1 MKNLV
6 TCISAKDVI
15 TYLFQSYIYYDSDIK
30 IYIISKKFTKNV
42 LKLFLF
48 FRKHKCKFIF
58 IDEHKLLKNI
68 GIENFNELLLDLNK
82 NLISK
87 KNWYKQQ
94 ILKYAIGLRIS
105 ENYIIIDADTFPT
118 IVDNILNLDFDL
130 RFYNHL
136 SNKIYTP
143 YELTYNRIFQ
153 KSTISNYDFV
163 CEVFPIDIN
172 VLNKMISDIESL
184 HNDVWYNVII
194 KSTSDLI
201 GFSEYQTYGRF
212 HIENYLNARLV
223 KFPSNRH
230 FGKKQLSIYKT
241 VNLENSFVS
250 YESYDYPDNYQ
261 KILYFIFYK
270 PYFLIVKFFNL

>member
-1 MKNLV
+1 MKNIV
-6 TCISAKDVI
+6 SCISAKDLI
-15 TYLFQSYIYYDSDIK
+15 TYLFQSRIYCNTDLK
-30 IYIISKKFTKNV
+30 IYIISKKFTKIV
-42 LKLFLF
+42 LQIILLF
-48 FRKHKCKFIF
+48 RRNKCNFIF
-58 IDEHKLLKNI
+58 VDEEKLLKFI
-68 GIENFNELLLDLNK
+68 GIENFN
-82 NLISK
+82 NLIVNLNIDLLSK

-105 ENYIIIDADTFPT
+105 ENYVIIDADTFPT
-118 IVDNILNLDFDL
+118 MIDNILNLNFDL

-136 SNKIYTP
+136 SDKIYLP
-143 YELTYNRIFQ
+143 YEKTYNTIFQ

-172 VLNKMISDIESL
+172 ILNKMLSDIESL

-194 KSTSDLI
+194 KSTTDLV

-212 HIENYLNARLV
+212 HFENYINARLE

-261 KILYFIFYK
+261 KILYFIIYK
-270 PYFLIVKFFNL
+270 PYFIIVKFFNL

>member
-1 MKNLV
+1 MNLV
-6 TCISAKDVI
+6 TCVSSKDLI
-15 TYLFQSYIYYDSDIK
+15 TYINQSKIFYNSEIN
-30 IYIISKKFTKNV
+30 IYIISKPFVRLVMKFSLLFKKTKCN
-42 LKLFLF
+42 
-48 FRKHKCKFIF
+48 FIF
-58 IDEHKLLKNI
+58 INEKKLLKSI
-68 GIENFNELLLDLNK
+68 GIIDFYKIVQILNYS
-82 NLISK
+82 LIPK
-87 KNWYKQQ
+87 VNWYKQQ